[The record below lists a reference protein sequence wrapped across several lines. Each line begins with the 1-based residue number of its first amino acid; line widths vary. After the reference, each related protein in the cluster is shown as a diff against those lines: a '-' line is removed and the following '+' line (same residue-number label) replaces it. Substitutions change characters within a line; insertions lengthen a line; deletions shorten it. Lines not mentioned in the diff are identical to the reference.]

1 MKVDHTNRARA
12 AVHASSLP
20 AIRISPYESVC
31 ICNSRARCRDGAEA
45 LCFRRRRENAT
56 MGNFVDSA
64 AIAMVDFGQSGATS
78 VKRAAL
84 VLLSGPAALPYVHA
98 VAREVP

>member
-1 MKVDHTNRARA
+1 
-12 AVHASSLP
+12 
-20 AIRISPYESVC
+20 
-31 ICNSRARCRDGAEA
+31 
-45 LCFRRRRENAT
+45 